1 MTVKTSNPSSRRP
14 FALQIGK
21 GNRLLDHGE
30 TVLEG
35 DEYFVG
41 GEWYTIDL
49 TTFVG
54 DSNMVAFFRRKVA
67 P

>member
-1 MTVKTSNPSSRRP
+1 MSAAIYWKVDPAPTGRYRSFQRRNWP
-14 FALQIGK
+14 TAYYK
-21 GNRLLDHGE
+21 GS
-30 TVLEG
+30 

-54 DSNMVAFFRRKVA
+54 DSNMVAFFRRKVT

>member
-1 MTVKTSNPSSRRP
+1 MTLKTSNPSSRRP

-21 GNRLLDHGE
+21 GYRLLDHNE
-30 TVLEG
+30 TVHEG

-41 GEWYTIDL
+41 GEWYVIDL
-49 TTFVG
+49 TGVVG
-54 DSNMVAFFRRKVA
+54 DTHMVAFFRRKVT